1 MNAPRTAP
9 SAHGVS
15 RHVSP
20 FAASHP
26 TSATT
31 TFAAS
36 RASRRVR
43 SAAAARARRVSGCV
57 ARASAVRRAISA
69 ATALGG
75 GTNLPKISSCVC
87 ARFSESLGK
96 AASLRA
102 LASTNASSAAYVA
115 EPLSAPQ
122 SLASTLATSVAPFGT
137 FANNSRT
144 SSCSVTP
151 THVSQSVSTVH
162 SASSAPSSSPVSA
175 TEEGTCVACPLKW
188 KNKTSPAFAPSV
200 SHAKPASTFAR
211 DGASVGYAVVPE
223 SGTF

>member
-1 MNAPRTAP
+1 M
-9 SAHGVS
+9 
-15 RHVSP
+15 
-20 FAASHP
+20 
-26 TSATT
+26 
-31 TFAAS
+31 
-36 RASRRVR
+36 
-43 SAAAARARRVSGCV
+43 
-57 ARASAVRRAISA
+57 
-69 ATALGG
+69 
-75 GTNLPKISSCVC
+75 
-87 ARFSESLGK
+87 SESLGPT

-122 SLASTLATSVAPFGT
+122 SLASTLATSVTPFGT

-151 THVSQSVSTVH
+151 KHVSQSASVVH

>member
-20 FAASHP
+20 LAASHP

-36 RASRRVR
+36 RASCRVR

-57 ARASAVRRAISA
+57 ARVSAARRAISA
-69 ATALGG
+69 ATAFGG
-75 GTNLPKISSCVC
+75 GTNRPKSSSC
-87 ARFSESLGK
+87 AFALLSDPRGN
-96 AASLRA
+96 ASIAFR
-102 LASTNASSAAYVA
+102 LASTKASSDRYAVD
-115 EPLSAPQ
+115 PRSAPQ
-122 SLASTLATSVAPFGT
+122 CLASAAKTPVAPGGT
-137 FANNSRT
+137 RAKKSRT
-144 SSCSVTP
+144 KSRSVRP
-151 THVSQSVSTVH
+151 KHVSQSVSTVH